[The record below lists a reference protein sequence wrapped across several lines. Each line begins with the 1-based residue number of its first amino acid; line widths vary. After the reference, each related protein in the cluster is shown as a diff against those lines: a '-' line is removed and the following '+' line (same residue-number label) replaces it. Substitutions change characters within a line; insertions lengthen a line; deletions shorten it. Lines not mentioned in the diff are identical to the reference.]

1 MSLLRESGPIPEGQ
15 AIADAATSGRADDGG
30 YPSYF
35 LADSA
40 TKLPAEKMARTT
52 RISALTI
59 SEKEIATNLTTQR
72 ISTPCRSQPASMP
85 GADDAIATGSRKCL
99 VLVIGSAGGNLGAV
113 SHHGEVLNLIPWL
126 TSCAPE
132 TDSASANAYI
142 VISHSPLGVLS
153 PWQQSVFAREVW
165 FLTDAPSTTNR
176 KQSPLRGS
184 LAPERGPFSFESW
197 RSRLAQYAASHCCG
211 LAFSA
216 HGPDLFE
223 CAWFCMA

>member
-1 MSLLRESGPIPEGQ
+1 
-15 AIADAATSGRADDGG
+15 
-30 YPSYF
+30 
-35 LADSA
+35 
-40 TKLPAEKMARTT
+40 MARTT

-99 VLVIGSAGGNLGAV
+99 VLVIGSAGGNLGAA
-113 SHHGEVLNLIPWL
+113 SHHGEVLNLILWL